1 MLMATTAA
9 CNLLGEDESP
19 PVIENYVTGIQVLAE
34 AGESQSVVNQQLG
47 AGSADGPAAQ
57 VQSLATV
64 VNGGSVQ
71 ETITSDQEFTMV
83 RVALEELSSPAPSAT
98 DATAEPPQPS
108 GTPALGYHEIKLKQA
123 STEVAIVVTV
133 AQSLPGQQFAL
144 YFAVVNAA
152 GTQGPLAAQ
161 SVQAIGVGTGNVQ
174 VSVSWNVDSDLD
186 LHVVDPSGEE
196 VYYGNDQSASGGQLD
211 LDSNPN
217 CDIDGTRNEN
227 ITWQEA
233 PAGTY
238 TVRVDLYEACG
249 VTPTEYVVTIQV
261 VGQPTQTFTGT
272 IEGEGD
278 VGGEGSGVQVATFEV
293 PESAAAPQ
301 TST

>member
-1 MLMATTAA
+1 MATTTA
-9 CNLLGEDESP
+9 CNLLGQDDENP
-19 PVIENYVTGIQVLAE
+19 PVIESYVTGIQVLGD
-34 AGESQSVVNQQLG
+34 AGESQSVVEQQLG
-47 AGSADGPAAQ
+47 AGSADGPSAQ
-57 VQSLATV
+57 VQGAATV

-71 ETITSDQEFTMV
+71 ETITADQEFTVV
-83 RVALEELSSPAPSAT
+83 RLALEELTSPAPTAS
-98 DATAEPPQPS
+98 DATPEPAEPS
-108 GTPALGYHEIKLKQA
+108 GTPAQGYHEIKLKQA
-123 STEVAIVVTV
+123 STEVSIVVTV
-133 AQSLPGQQFAL
+133 AQSLPRQLFVL
-144 YFAVVNAA
+144 YFAVANEG

-161 SVQAIGVGTGNVQ
+161 SVEAVGVGTGNVQ
-174 VSVSWNVDSDLD
+174 VSVSWNVDSDVD

-196 VYYGNDQSASGGQLD
+196 VYYGNDASTSGGQLD

-217 CDIDGTRNEN
+217 CDIDGIRNEN
-227 ITWQEA
+227 ITWQQA

-261 VGQPTQTFTGT
+261 IGQPTQTFTGT

-278 VGGEGSGVQVATFEV
+278 VGGEGSGVTVATFEV

-301 TST
+301 SSG